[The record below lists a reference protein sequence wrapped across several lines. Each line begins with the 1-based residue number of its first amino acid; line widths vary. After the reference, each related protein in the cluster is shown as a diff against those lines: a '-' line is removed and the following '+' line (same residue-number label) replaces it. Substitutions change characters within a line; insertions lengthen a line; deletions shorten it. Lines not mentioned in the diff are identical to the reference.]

1 MKGKEENDN
10 SLRSPEEI
18 ADHLRVTYVPTYLL
32 AAAAALLLA
41 AFIVWGRTHRRP
53 HDDVSLYCA
62 VITGYHGVV
71 SA

>member
-32 AAAAALLLA
+32 AAA
-41 AFIVWGRTHRRP
+41 VT
-53 HDDVSLYCA
+53 
-62 VITGYHGVV
+62 
-71 SA
+71 